1 MDLFGLEDMLA
12 DRRHHRIE
20 QPGCLTNPVAQCRA
34 VEFEPL
40 AGIDLALAVQRQM
53 IPNFDTSRCASV
65 AGVARP
71 RGVGIA
77 GAGAW
82 VIASHAVQAYFGRT
96 CRITWKWPGT

>member
-1 MDLFGLEDMLA
+1 MWS
-12 DRRHHRIE
+12 
-20 QPGCLTNPVAQCRA
+20 QY
-34 VEFEPL
+34 
-40 AGIDLALAVQRQM
+40 
-53 IPNFDTSRCASV
+53 FDTSRCASV

-82 VIASHAVQAYFGRT
+82 VMASHAVQAYFGRT

>member
-1 MDLFGLEDMLA
+1 M
-12 DRRHHRIE
+12 
-20 QPGCLTNPVAQCRA
+20 
-34 VEFEPL
+34 
-40 AGIDLALAVQRQM
+40 
-53 IPNFDTSRCASV
+53 

-82 VIASHAVQAYFGRT
+82 VIASQRRQAYFGRT